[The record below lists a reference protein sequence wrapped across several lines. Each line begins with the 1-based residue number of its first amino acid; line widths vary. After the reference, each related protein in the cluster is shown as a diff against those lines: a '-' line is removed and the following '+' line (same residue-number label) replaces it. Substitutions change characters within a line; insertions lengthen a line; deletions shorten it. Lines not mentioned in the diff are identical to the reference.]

1 MGYGE
6 RKVLALAKANVLL
19 PTGTEW
25 GAVLGRVP
33 HDVFH
38 TPEYHG
44 LPGFG
49 QVGQP
54 RAFHYQEG
62 DRDFL
67 WPYLL
72 TPIADAPGY
81 HDATSAY
88 GYPGPIGSPDPE
100 FLARAWSALQDHW
113 KFQQVVSAFTR
124 FNPLLANFNLLA
136 EIPAAA
142 AGVREFG
149 NTVSIDLTLS
159 EEVHLQHYH
168 KNLRQAIRK
177 AREIGLAT
185 IEDLDWTHADDFI
198 AVYQDTMARCG
209 SRPEY
214 LIDRNWVNRFRQA
227 LGPAARLF
235 VTKLGNSVAASMIV
249 IAYNQV
255 VHSHLIGSAPEYAA
269 MSPSKVMLDDLR
281 NWGSQNGFRSMHLGG
296 GLGGRE
302 DALFQFKRRFSPLTH
317 SFRTGSWILNEPIYR
332 ELEAQNHAKLA
343 VLGIQPEQIS
353 YFPSY
358 RYNPPAL

>member
-1 MGYGE
+1 MQAIA
-6 RKVLALAKANVLL
+6 RADILL
-19 PTGTEW
+19 PTATAW
-25 GAVLGRVP
+25 RAVLDRVP
-33 HDVFH
+33 HDIYH

-49 QVGQP
+49 QEGEP

-62 DRDFL
+62 HHDFL

-81 HDATSAY
+81 YDATSVY
-88 GYPGPIGSPDPE
+88 GYPGPVGSAEPD
-100 FLARAWSALQDHW
+100 FLARAWQALQDHW
-113 KFQQVVSAFTR
+113 GSQHIVSVFTR

-149 NTVSIDLTLS
+149 NTVAIDLTLS
-159 EEVHLQHYH
+159 EQVHLQQYH
-168 KNLRQAIRK
+168 KNLRHAIRK
-177 AREIGLAT
+177 ARETGLVT
-185 IEDLDWTHADDFI
+185 SEDHAWTHADDFVS
-198 AVYQDTMARCG
+198 VYQDTMARCG

-214 LIDRNWVNRFRQA
+214 IVDRPWVDHFRQT

-235 VTKLGNSVAASMIV
+235 VTKLGDSVAAALLI
-249 IAYNQV
+249 IDYNEVLQA
-255 VHSHLIGSAPEYAA
+255 HLIGTDSKHAA
-269 MSPSKVMLDDLR
+269 TSPSKVLLDDVR
-281 NWGSQNGFRSMHLGG
+281 RWGAQNGRRSLHLGG

-302 DALFQFKRRFSPLTH
+302 DALFEFKRKFSPLTQ
-317 SFRTGSWILNEPIYR
+317 SFRTGSWILNQPIYR

-358 RYNPPAL
+358 RYNPAAVSGGKG